1 MANKQHTLQS
11 EPSLPSG
18 LINKQTG
25 GACQAMPA
33 HIRQRYEEIA
43 QDSRYQH
50 FVRIPPRI
58 VRCLDYFGMKFS
70 RTIVRERLLAYYLFI
85 GVVDETLDFGNLNIG
100 KSVLEHFERPF
111 SCVDEQAAAS
121 TVELVTEVL
130 KRHITDENRCLISV
144 RLAELYR
151 EVIGEQAAISINAYI
166 EHRKRIGS
174 CTADL
179 SYVLIKDLL
188 PGDSGGLCRLMKQV
202 GKVGCLVDSVID
214 LNTDR
219 RFGLLSFKPSAMD
232 RIRLTACALRE
243 GARTLLQFPSL
254 TGVFLAAIADN
265 IMDPFRNG
273 RNTSALI
280 TAETKDEV
288 AGAI

>member
-11 EPSLPSG
+11 EQALPRG
-18 LINKQTG
+18 LINQQTG

-33 HIRQRYEEIA
+33 HIRQRYEDIA

-151 EVIGEQAAISINAYI
+151 EVVGEQAATSIKTYI
-166 EHRKRIGS
+166 EHRKTIGS
-174 CTADL
+174 RTAEL
-179 SYVLIKDLL
+179 SYILIQDLL
-188 PGDSGGLCRLMKQV
+188 SGDVGGLCRLMKQA
-202 GKVGCLVDSVID
+202 GRVGCLVDSVID
-214 LNTDR
+214 LNMDWR
-219 RFGLLSFKPSAMD
+219 LGLLRFRPSARD
-232 RIRLTACALRE
+232 RITLTAGALRE
-243 GARTLLQFPSL
+243 GVRTLLQYPSL
-254 TGVFLAAIADN
+254 AAVFLAALVDN
-265 IMDPFRNG
+265 SMDPLRMT
-273 RNTSALI
+273 RAASVLI
-280 TAETKDEV
+280 NAETKDEV
-288 AGAI
+288 AGVI